1 MAYSISFCT
10 GPGSDLFE
18 INSTTAVITSSYN
31 NSLDRERNG
40 TYYLTIRAKDGG
52 NKTDTVLLVVKITDV
67 NDELPW
73 FSQQV
78 YYANVSEDAVRGTTV
93 RRVTA
98 TDLDALVL
106 NKEITYTSTGA
117 DAKFYINRAT
127 GWSIEFSS
135 NVNNFRCDRT
145 KKSVIKCV

>member
-10 GPGSDLFE
+10 DPGSDLFE

-52 NKTDTVLLVVKITDV
+52 NKTSAVPLVVKITDV
-67 NDELPW
+67 NDELPR

-135 NVNNFRCDRT
+135 KVYNFRCDRT

>member
-1 MAYSISFCT
+1 MLFSLRA
-10 GPGSDLFE
+10 GPGSDIFK
-18 INSTTAVITSSYN
+18 INSTTAVITTRYN
-31 NSLDRERNG
+31 NSLDRETND
-40 TYYLTIRAKDGG
+40 TYSLTIRVTDGG
-52 NKTDTVLLVVKITDV
+52 NETSTVPLEIKVTDV
-67 NDELPW
+67 NDEVPR

-98 TDLDALVL
+98 TDLDLLVL

-127 GWSIEFSS
+127 GW
-135 NVNNFRCDRT
+135 
-145 KKSVIKCV
+145 